1 MLVGSRYLIII
12 IQIAR
17 IPCFNAKGLWIFL
30 VQKTSLLDETVLST
44 ANSLWFLGIVNANF
58 IIYDPY
64 SKSYELFWFNRL
76 NKKISG
82 NGYHY
87 RVHTKRLQP
96 YFYYDAESKLTG
108 LDDELMRTISKSQ
121 NATIEYFMYE
131 DNYPIWV
138 ASQDDPQ
145 WKYTFDMSLRIG
157 HKPER
162 DLLDKVFLPEWE
174 ELCVTVPKKQHR
186 LMILQ
191 LTKPFQLEVWIFS
204 VVFIAVRYLCRKIT
218 YKLFF
223 LMFIILEFILTE
235 GYLAKVIQF
244 LSNMKFIPDP
254 KTMAELIARG
264 ETFVLTPV
272 EYTIIW
278 NFKDA
283 KVLVQENIRKY
294 FRTYATI
301 HFCQTAYMV
310 EHSESNFNPLT
321 NDKYLFVLE
330 ERLGHLHNFY
340 GFAWNH
346 PLKEI
351 FERKLRYVFESGVWR
366 KIYDR
371 YWTKEEQF
379 WKLLAPN
386 RYPIDFVDLISL
398 WIMVVV
404 GWMVSFV
411 WFAGE
416 IFIKIQKNR

>member
-1 MLVGSRYLIII
+1 MNHALTTPVTQGCDYPDAGNGASPAIESISERDTGSE
-12 IQIAR
+12 
-17 IPCFNAKGLWIFL
+17 
-30 VQKTSLLDETVLST
+30 TSQDMTTCHFT
-44 ANSLWFLGIVNANF
+44 ASRMDGWMEGCIRFSRNEPP
-58 IIYDPY
+58 PY
-64 SKSYELFWFNRL
+64 GQESKSYENFWFNRL

-108 LDDELMRTISKSQ
+108 LDDELMQTISKSQ

-145 WKYTFDMSLRIG
+145 LKYTYDMSLRIG

-191 LTKPFQLEVWIFS
+191 LTKPFQLEVWIFC
-204 VVFIAVRYLCRKIT
+204 VVFIAV
-218 YKLFF
+218 
-223 LMFIILEFILTE
+223 
-235 GYLAKVIQF
+235 
-244 LSNMKFIPDP
+244 
-254 KTMAELIARG
+254 
-264 ETFVLTPV
+264 
-272 EYTIIW
+272 
-278 NFKDA
+278 
-283 KVLVQENIRKY
+283 
-294 FRTYATI
+294 RTYATI
-301 HFCQTAYMV
+301 HFCQTAYMA

-321 NDKYLFVLE
+321 NDKYLFILE

-346 PLKEI
+346 PLKAI

-379 WKLLAPN
+379 RKLLTPN